1 MQWSTMLAENVT
13 ISLNKVVEKMGIIW
27 EQCVSLDLPQQYFI
41 LLGACYYIKLMA
53 INLISLI
60 ITHKL
65 LFIVSK
71 ILFNGVADIKQP

>member
-1 MQWSTMLAENVT
+1 MQWSTMLAENVM
-13 ISLNKVVEKMGIIW
+13 ISLNKVVEKMGTIW

-41 LLGACYYIKLMA
+41 LLGACYYVKLMA
-53 INLISLI
+53 ISLI

-71 ILFNGVADIKQP
+71 ILFNGAADIKQP